1 MMLQEL
7 MNSIQKEMTSFHV
20 MERRMTAAEIFGD
33 AETWWLSDYPC
44 LPHPGIIKA
53 MLLRLPITIYV
64 HEQPEGGVYNV
75 VRGAELFEGLRH
87 YMKSPDSD
95 FALHRRVSEFTPIN
109 IVVFRRTMS
118 YEDVKT
124 ALEYIS

>member
-1 MMLQEL
+1 MLQEL

-64 HEQPEGGVYNV
+64 HEQPEGGPRDPGEDHRQAEDVDEEERD
-75 VRGAELFEGLRH
+75 RGDPVHPLVAAGAGFHE
-87 YMKSPDSD
+87 PDQ
-95 FALHRRVSEFTPIN
+95 
-109 IVVFRRTMS
+109 FRRNPAGCA
-118 YEDVKT
+118 V
-124 ALEYIS
+124 